1 MTHVARAPQTGEPD
15 SALLARISSGDLD
28 ALGTLFER
36 YQYDVRRF
44 LMRLGVS
51 AAELDDVVQL
61 SFLEVIIASRNF
73 DGRCSARPW
82 LLGVA
87 ATMVRRQR
95 RSFARMKAR
104 LGAWAKARHEEG
116 HPETPSETL
125 EGRETEARFWDA
137 LEHLSPKKREVFVL
151 VTLEGASGEEASVAL
166 GVPLN
171 TVWTRLHHAR
181 DELRH
186 RLREETP

>member
-1 MTHVARAPQTGEPD
+1 VTHVARAPQTEEPD
-15 SALLARISSGDLD
+15 SALLARIGSGDLD

-36 YQYDVRRF
+36 YQHHVRRF

-51 AAELDDVVQL
+51 TADLDDLVQL
-61 SFLEVIIASRNF
+61 SFLEVIVASRNF
-73 DGRCSARPW
+73 DGRCSARAW

-95 RSFARMKAR
+95 RSFARMTAR
-104 LGAWAKARHEEG
+104 LGAWSRARQEG
-116 HPETPSETL
+116 HAETPSETF
-125 EGRETEARFWDA
+125 EGRETETRFWDA
-137 LEHLSPKKREVFVL
+137 LEHLSRKKREVFVL
-151 VTLEGASGEEASVAL
+151 VTLEGASGEDAAVAL

-186 RLREETP
+186 RLREEAP

>member
-1 MTHVARAPQTGEPD
+1 MTHVARAPQTDEPD
-15 SALLARISSGDLD
+15 PAILARIVSGDLD

-36 YQYDVRRF
+36 YQHDVRRF

-51 AAELDDVVQL
+51 TADLDDLVQL
-61 SFLEVIIASRNF
+61 SFLEVINASRNF
-73 DGRCSARPW
+73 DGRSSARAW

-95 RSFARMKAR
+95 RSFARMTAR
-104 LGAWAKARHEEG
+104 LGAWTRARQEVRT
-116 HPETPSETL
+116 ETPSETF
-125 EGRETEARFWDA
+125 EGREIEARFWSA
-137 LEHLSPKKREVFVL
+137 LQNLSPKKREVFVL
-151 VTLEGASGEEASVAL
+151 VTLEGSSGEEAAIAL

-186 RLREETP
+186 RLREEAP